1 MAGSPS
7 DPESPL
13 GRVLRRARDLA
24 QEVRET
30 AERVHNEAQESH
42 RLTAVARRYSER
54 GRQLSEAGREEA
66 RAVKRSISW
75 SLDTANKAGRRL
87 HPKTKADLLFST
99 KPPP

>member
-7 DPESPL
+7 DPESSL
-13 GRVLRRARDLA
+13 GRVLRKARDLA
-24 QEVRET
+24 RQVRET

-42 RLTAVARRYSER
+42 RLTVIARRHSER
-54 GRQLSEAGREEA
+54 GRLLCEAGRKEA

-87 HPKTKADLLFST
+87 PPKA
-99 KPPP
+99 